1 MGDLVNIRRLEAGQP
16 KLHCLSFVPVERPSG
31 SLIGFASFHV
41 PRWRAKLNGCGVFVN
56 DGKVSVALPVRAQI
70 GADKRVR
77 EDANGRTLYEPVL
90 LFDDS
95 QTAHIFS
102 AAAVQALR
110 DYRPDLFGGAG
121 R

>member
-1 MGDLVNIRRLEAGQP
+1 MGDLVDIRRLEAGPP
-16 KLHCLSFVPVERPSG
+16 KLHCLTFVPIEHPSG
-31 SLIGFASFHV
+31 SLVGFASFHV

-56 DGKVSVALPVRAQI
+56 ESKVSVALPVRAQI

-77 EDANGRTLYEPVL
+77 EDASGRTLYEPVL

-95 QTAHIFS
+95 QTARIFS
-102 AAAVQALR
+102 EAAAQALR
-110 DYRPDLFGGAG
+110 DYRPDLFGGAD